1 MDNNNLKN
9 PREIDVL
16 AGDVESWWGKTFT
29 YVKKT
34 EINTWK
40 GALLVAFFAG
50 LAVALIWTVK
60 ADLYSFSSAAA
71 ESALYFNP
79 DTTNV
84 TVGSNFDLVATIDPG
99 TNLVR
104 AVELHVT
111 YDETKL
117 TLNGITCSSVFST
130 QIADPVIPG
139 DGTAA
144 AYCGSLSNP
153 VTATSAV
160 ATFSFTATAPA
171 SNLTVAFMEDSAA
184 AADGEG
190 ENDAIATMTNATVT
204 ITGVDTT
211 APEVTAFEIPSTHD
225 SLIIPITTFTAT
237 DDTGVTGYVVTET
250 PGSPNADDGRWSA
263 TAPENYTF
271 SSPGYKTL
279 YAWAKDAAGNVSES
293 LNDSVTITL
302 ADTTPPTVTA
312 FEIPSTSESLEV
324 EVTTFTA
331 TDDTGVT
338 GYIIT
343 ESSST
348 PAAGSP
354 GWSDTAPI
362 SYTFSSPGS
371 KTLYAWAKDAAGN
384 VSESLNDSVTITLAD
399 TTPPTV
405 TAFNIPSTSELLLVP
420 ITTFTATDNV
430 GVTGYMVT
438 ESSTAPSAADED
450 WLGEAPEDYIFSS
463 PGSKTLYAWAKDAA
477 GNVSASRSDS
487 VVITLPATNNSAPVV
502 SNLSP
507 SDKFSAGTKSTTL
520 RATTNKDATCKFSGS
535 SSTSFDDMATFS
547 NTGGTSHSH
556 VISGLAD
563 NTRYRYYV
571 RCSDGSGN
579 ISQIGPMID
588 FAVHKK
594 GSEDSK
600 DKKKAETKPRTIKNS
615 PSKVARGATLRQYGK
630 KFSKNS
636 TVLLY
641 FSKYG
646 GGYYAPVP
654 IKTDSHGKFTI
665 LYRVTKPQGTYS
677 WYAVDTKTGKKSRT
691 IYYKVK

>member
-1 MDNNNLKN
+1 
-9 PREIDVL
+9 
-16 AGDVESWWGKTFT
+16 
-29 YVKKT
+29 
-34 EINTWK
+34 
-40 GALLVAFFAG
+40 
-50 LAVALIWTVK
+50 
-60 ADLYSFSSAAA
+60 
-71 ESALYFNP
+71 
-79 DTTNV
+79 
-84 TVGSNFDLVATIDPG
+84 
-99 TNLVR
+99 
-104 AVELHVT
+104 
-111 YDETKL
+111 
-117 TLNGITCSSVFST
+117 VFST

-153 VTATSAV
+153 VTATTAV

-271 SSPGYKTL
+271 SSPGY
-279 YAWAKDAAGNVSES
+279 
-293 LNDSVTITL
+293 
-302 ADTTPPTVTA
+302 
-312 FEIPSTSESLEV
+312 
-324 EVTTFTA
+324 
-331 TDDTGVT
+331 
-338 GYIIT
+338 
-343 ESSST
+343 
-348 PAAGSP
+348 
-354 GWSDTAPI
+354 
-362 SYTFSSPGS
+362 